1 LLALGLAWLFLWC
14 RVEVVIGG
22 GDAMRE
28 PVAMEIPAQE
38 GPGAKAPPRRI
49 RMRLMEGARGGGA
62 PASVEEIEARLREA
76 ELRRQVGVPFLAC
89 FFFGSV
95 WFKLLLSSL
104 LISCVAVAR
113 T

>member
-95 WFKLLLSSL
+95 WFKLLLFSL